1 MSPYPGPPEAEAAK
15 GRLGRSGWRPVED
28 VLTAAP
34 LVPDIRVDERSPQS
48 EVRSF
53 FERDRLLAAYALAD
67 LDHTN
72 VDTARW
78 WVARRDRDVV
88 AAALLVEVL
97 PFRPCFGMG
106 ETEGL
111 AAIFRSLREPRLV
124 VAAPPPARLAIE
136 QTYRFER
143 VDRMDRMVVNERS
156 FRPRVSHTVTR
167 LGPEH
172 LEDVVELYGE
182 ASRSYFTADRLRR
195 EIYCAIYVDGRIA
208 SAAGTHVRSKD
219 AGIAA
224 VGNVLTRLP
233 HRDRG
238 MATTVTSAVTE
249 AALLEHRD
257 VVLNVREDNAVA
269 VAVYERLGYR
279 LHARFVEGPAL
290 RRAPWERITNIW
302 RRS

>member
-1 MSPYPGPPEAEAAK
+1 M
-15 GRLGRSGWRPVED
+15 
-28 VLTAAP
+28 TAAP
-34 LVPDIRVDERSPQS
+34 LVPDIRVDERSPQG

-53 FERDRLLAAYALAD
+53 FERDRLLSAYALAD
-67 LDHTN
+67 LDRAN

-106 ETEGL
+106 ETAGL
-111 AAIFRSLREPRLV
+111 TAIFRGLREPRLI

-143 VDRMDRMVVNERS
+143 VDRMQRMVVSERS
-156 FRPRVSHTVTR
+156 FRPRVSHDVTR

-172 LEDVVELYGE
+172 LEEVVELYGE
-182 ASRSYFTADRLRR
+182 ASRTYFTAARLER
-195 EIYCAIYVDGRIA
+195 EIYCGIYIDGRIA
-208 SAAGTHVRSKD
+208 SAAGTHVRSGD

-224 VGNVLTRLP
+224 VGNVLTRMP
-233 HRDRG
+233 HRGRG
-238 MATTVTSAVTE
+238 MATSVTSAVTE
-249 AALLEHRD
+249 AALTEHRD
-257 VVLNVREDNAVA
+257 VVLNVREDNVA
-269 VAVYERLGYR
+269 AIPVYERLGYR
-279 LHARFVEGPAL
+279 VHARFLEGPAV